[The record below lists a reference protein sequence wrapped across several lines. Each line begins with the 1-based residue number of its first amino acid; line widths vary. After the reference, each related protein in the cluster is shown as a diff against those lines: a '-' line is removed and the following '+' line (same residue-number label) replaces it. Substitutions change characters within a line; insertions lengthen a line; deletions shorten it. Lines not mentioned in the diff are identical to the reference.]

1 MINEFVNIA
10 IEYVRTGLSGAP
22 SMVTNVVFALI
33 FGALSSIVYWVTKW
47 VMLCV
52 EKLVSF
58 TDTSWDNDLLTSP
71 LLSRISMLSPG
82 FLAMYLLPKFYYQT
96 PTFFDPIIN
105 VYLAVIICLV
115 LSLFLSN
122 LYNALRR
129 RDNMRVYAVKG
140 VFQMV
145 RLIIYCITAIILVA
159 AMVGRSPMSILAA
172 LGGLAAVMMLV
183 FKDTILGLVAS
194 VQISAN
200 HMLKKDDWI
209 IMDSHGANG
218 EVTDISLTTIRVKN
232 WDNSI
237 THIPPYAIVS
247 ESFRNYQNMRNE
259 GGRRVF
265 RSILIDLNSVKF
277 LSKEK
282 IQSLAEQGFVPENAA
297 GITTNIGLLRAYLE
311 HKIDTDERVVQDML
325 HMVRQMEPTASGLPL
340 QIYFFTSS
348 TEWKAFEQV
357 QSDFFDELFATV
369 HLFELRMFQAP
380 AGSDVQSIVTKTSRI

>member
-1 MINEFVNIA
+1 MINEYVNIA
-10 IEYVRTGLSGAP
+10 IEYIRSGLAGTP
-22 SMVTNVVFALI
+22 NTVLNLVFALI
-33 FGALSSIVYWVTKW
+33 FGALSAITYWITKW
-47 VMLCV
+47 IMVGV
-52 EKLVSF
+52 EKLVAY
-58 TDTSWDNDLLTSP
+58 TETTWDDDLLTTP

-82 FLAMYLLPKFYYQT
+82 FLAMYLLPKFYCQT
-96 PTFFDPIIN
+96 PNFFDPIIHI
-105 VYLAVIICLV
+105 YLAVIICWI
-115 LSLFLSN
+115 LSIFLSN
-122 LYNALRR
+122 LYNALRIR
-129 RDNMRVYAVKG
+129 ENFRVYAIKG

-145 RLIIYCITAIILVA
+145 RLIIYCITAIILVS

-194 VQISAN
+194 VQITAN

-259 GGRRVF
+259 GGRRVY

-282 IQSLAEQGFVPENAA
+282 RQALADQGFVPENAA

-311 HKIDTDERVVQDML
+311 HKIDTDERVVKDML

-340 QIYFFTSS
+340 QIYFFTSA
-348 TEWKAFEQV
+348 TAWKEFEQV
-357 QSDFFDELFATV
+357 QSDFFDEVFATV

-380 AGSDVQSIVTKTSRI
+380 AGADLKSLVPHKP

>member
-1 MINEFVNIA
+1 MINEYVNIA
-10 IEYVRTGLSGAP
+10 IEYVRSGLAGAP
-22 SMVTNVVFALI
+22 NLVVNLVFAFI
-33 FGALSSIVYWVTKW
+33 FGALSTIVYWGTKW
-47 VMLCV
+47 AMMGV
-52 EKLVSF
+52 EKLVAF
-58 TDTSWDNDLLTSP
+58 TETTWDDDLLTST
-71 LLSRISMLSPG
+71 LLSRISLLSPG
-82 FLAMYLLPKFYYQT
+82 FLGLYLLPKFYDEV
-96 PTFFDPIIN
+96 PTFFDSLVH
-105 VYLAVIICLV
+105 VYLAVIICWI
-115 LSLFLSN
+115 LSVFLTN
-122 LYNALRR
+122 LYEALRKR
-129 RDNMRVYAVKG
+129 ENTHVYAIKG

-145 RLIIYCITAIILVA
+145 RLIIYCVTAIILVSA
-159 AMVGRSPMSILAA
+159 LVGRSPMSILAA

-237 THIPPYAIVS
+237 THIPPYSIVS
-247 ESFRNYQNMRNE
+247 ESFRNYQNMRTE
-259 GGRRVF
+259 GGRRVY

-282 IQSLAEQGFVPENAA
+282 LQSLAAQGFVPETAA

-311 HKIDTDERVVQDML
+311 YKIDTDERVVKDML

-340 QIYFFTSS
+340 QIYFFTSA

-357 QSDFFDELFATV
+357 QSDFFDQVFATI

-380 AGSDVQSIVTKTSRI
+380 AGSDVKSLANLNH